1 MENHEKKN
9 IFLHSVPW
17 RILFE
22 TSIQQQM
29 RFKDNDFQKS
39 SRREAG
45 YANSKAK
52 KKLCK
57 SSTSLKK
64 LNMHITQSTKKQGGH
79 MFQSNTCEII
89 TQNWFLRKRG
99 KEPRRE
105 GPGFDSRHSLIV
117 FFSRILTTIT
127 KTTTKALNGH
137 LCVYE

>member
-1 MENHEKKN
+1 MQIINVTKK
-9 IFLHSVPW
+9 IKHAHYT
-17 RILFE
+17 I
-22 TSIQQQM
+22 
-29 RFKDNDFQKS
+29 D
-39 SRREAG
+39 
-45 YANSKAK
+45 
-52 KKLCK
+52 KKL
-57 SSTSLKK
+57 
-64 LNMHITQSTKKQGGH
+64 GGH